1 MASSHPLSLQPA
13 NASGYNEQTDQLTPI
28 RTSFGF
34 TPPFVR
40 KMASGPCTALW
51 VTGKRKTQCGCPN
64 GIYEVP
70 LGDMTPDTPCTD
82 CAHPLSMHEEF
93 SPAPALD
100 ALQSKLLITDF
111 PNNIIANGALC

>member
-13 NASGYNEQTDQLTPI
+13 NASGYNEQNDQLTPT

-40 KMASGPCTALW
+40 KMASGRCTVFFKAGSLRIPCTCERGEFDIPESRVCNVCEHDLYDH
-51 VTGKRKTQCGCPN
+51 N
-64 GIYEVP
+64 
-70 LGDMTPDTPCTD
+70 
-82 CAHPLSMHEEF
+82 EF

>member
-13 NASGYNEQTDQLTPI
+13 NASGYNEQNDQLTPT

-40 KMASGPCTALW
+40 KMANGPCTALLA
-51 VTGKRKTQCGCPN
+51 GRRRIQCDCPT

-70 LGDMTPDTPCTD
+70 LGDLTPDTPCID
-82 CAHPLSMHEEF
+82 CTHPLSMHEEY
-93 SPAPALD
+93 SPAPALG
-100 ALQSKLLITDF
+100 ALQSKLLVTDF
-111 PNNIIANGALC
+111 SNNIIANGAIC